1 MVDEVSK
8 AQNLDKTESETIFH
22 KIIKGTIPS
31 TKVYEDTD
39 LFRDIHCT
47 NSHNNNT
54 KSNEWF
60 KYVILSKKRTY

>member
-39 LFRDIHCT
+39 LFRDIHQLT
-47 NSHNNNT
+47 
-54 KSNEWF
+54 
-60 KYVILSKKRTY
+60 